1 MKTNLKDY
9 WLFIIF
15 SILIIIGFS
24 LDLNI
29 AYGVFDNFYSFFLTM
44 IKFVPAV
51 FILIGLFDVWVD
63 KKLIEKHL
71 GENSGFLAYFWVIVF
86 ASTTVGG
93 LYVAFPVASA
103 LYKKGASPRI
113 IFSYIG
119 TAAIC
124 RIPMTLFEASYVGV
138 SFTAIRWF
146 VSIPLVIISSIFMEK
161 IIPKKD
167 LANISKLA
175 N

>member
-1 MKTNLKDY
+1 MKKHLKDY

-15 SILIIIGFS
+15 SILMIIGFIF
-24 LDLNI
+24 DLSI
-29 AYGVFDNFYSFFLTM
+29 AQGIFDNFYSFFLTM
-44 IKFVPAV
+44 VKFVPAV
-51 FILIGLFDVWVD
+51 FLLIGLFEVWVD
-63 KKLIEKHL
+63 KETIEKHL
-71 GENSGFLAYFWVIVF
+71 GKNSGFLSYIWVIIL

-93 LYVAFPVASA
+93 LYVAFPVAVA

-138 SFTAIRWF
+138 SFTAIRWGI
-146 VSIPLVIISSIFMEK
+146 SIPLVIISSILMEK
-161 IIPKKD
+161 LLKEKD
-167 LANISKLA
+167 LAQISDA
-175 N
+175 A

>member
-1 MKTNLKDY
+1 MKKHLKDY

-15 SILIIIGFS
+15 VLFTAAGFIIE
-24 LDLNI
+24 LNI
-29 AYGVFDNFYSFFLTM
+29 AQGVFNNFYSFFLTM
-44 IKFVPAV
+44 VKFVPAV
-51 FILIGLFDVWVD
+51 FILIGLFEVWVD
-63 KKLIEKHL
+63 KETIEKHL
-71 GENSGFLAYFWVIVF
+71 GEESGFLSYLWAIIL

-93 LYVAFPVASA
+93 LYVAFPVAAA

-138 SFTAIRWF
+138 SFTAIRWM
-146 VSIPLVIISSIFMEK
+146 VSIPLVIISSILMEK
-161 IIPKKD
+161 MLDEND
-167 LANISKLA
+167 LESISESI
-175 N
+175 

>member
-1 MKTNLKDY
+1 MKINLKKY

-15 SILIIIGFS
+15 SILIGIGFI

-29 AYGVFDNFYSFFLTM
+29 ARGVFANFYSFFLTM
-44 IKFVPAV
+44 LKFVPAV
-51 FILIGLFDVWVD
+51 FLLIGLFEVWID
-63 KKLIEKHL
+63 KDLIEKHL
-71 GENSGFLAYFWVIVF
+71 GKDSGFLAYFWVLIL

-124 RIPMTLFEASYVGV
+124 RIPMTLFEASYVGF
-138 SFTAIRWF
+138 SFTAIRWL
-146 VSIPLVIISSIFMEK
+146 VSIPLVVLSSILMEK
-161 IIPKKD
+161 LISEKD
-167 LANISKLA
+167 LANISDA
-175 N
+175 A

>member
-1 MKTNLKDY
+1 MKKHLKDY

-15 SILIIIGFS
+15 VIFTATGFI

-29 AYGVFDNFYSFFLTM
+29 ARGIFENFYSFFLTM
-44 IKFVPAV
+44 VKFVPAV
-51 FILIGLFDVWVD
+51 FLLIGLFEVWVD
-63 KKLIEKHL
+63 KETIEKHL
-71 GENSGFLAYFWVIVF
+71 GEDSGFLAYFWAIIL

-93 LYVAFPVASA
+93 LYVAFPVAAA

-138 SFTAIRWF
+138 AFTTIRWG
-146 VSIPLVIISSIFMEK
+146 VSIPLVIISSILMEK
-161 IIPKKD
+161 MLASKD
-167 LANISKLA
+167 LEKISKNA
-175 N
+175 

>member
-1 MKTNLKDY
+1 MTKHLKDY

-15 SILIIIGFS
+15 VIFTAVGFI
-24 LDLNI
+24 LDLNTAQGI
-29 AYGVFDNFYSFFLTM
+29 FDNFYSFFLTM

-51 FILIGLFDVWVD
+51 FLLIGLFEVWVD
-63 KKLIEKHL
+63 KETIEKHL
-71 GENSGFLAYFWVIVF
+71 GEESGFLAYLWAIIL

-93 LYVAFPVASA
+93 LYVAFPVAAA

-138 SFTAIRWF
+138 SFTAIRWAI
-146 VSIPLVIISSIFMEK
+146 SIPLVIISSILMEK
-161 IIPKKD
+161 ILAAKD
-167 LANISKLA
+167 LEKISE
-175 N
+175 NT

>member
-1 MKTNLKDY
+1 MKKHLKDY

-15 SILIIIGFS
+15 SVLISIGFIF
-24 LDLNI
+24 DLNI
-29 AYGVFDNFYSFFLTM
+29 AQGVFDNFYSFFLTM
-44 IKFVPAV
+44 VKFVPAV

-63 KKLIEKHL
+63 KKTIEKHL
-71 GENSGFLAYFWVIVF
+71 GKNSGFLSYLWTIIL

-119 TAAIC
+119 TAAVC

-138 SFTAIRWF
+138 SFTAIRWLI
-146 VSIPLVIISSIFMEK
+146 SIPLVIISSILMEK
-161 IIPKKD
+161 MIAEKD
-167 LANISKLA
+167 LAKISEA
-175 N
+175 A

>member
-1 MKTNLKDY
+1 MKINLKKY

-15 SILIIIGFS
+15 SILIGIGFI

-29 AYGVFDNFYSFFLTM
+29 ARGVFANFYSFFLTM
-44 IKFVPAV
+44 LKFVPAV
-51 FILIGLFDVWVD
+51 FLLIGLFEVWID
-63 KKLIEKHL
+63 KDLIEKHL
-71 GENSGFLAYFWVIVF
+71 GKDSGFLAYFWVLIL

-124 RIPMTLFEASYVGV
+124 RIPMTLFEASYVGF
-138 SFTAIRWF
+138 SFTAIRWL
-146 VSIPLVIISSIFMEK
+146 VSIPLVVLSSILMEK
-161 IIPKKD
+161 MLDEND
-167 LANISKLA
+167 LESISESI
-175 N
+175 

>member
-1 MKTNLKDY
+1 MKINLKKY

-15 SILIIIGFS
+15 SILIGVGFI

-29 AYGVFDNFYSFFLTM
+29 ARGVFANFYSFFLTM
-44 IKFVPAV
+44 LKFVPAV
-51 FILIGLFDVWVD
+51 FLLIGLFEVWID
-63 KKLIEKHL
+63 KDLIEKHL
-71 GENSGFLAYFWVIVF
+71 GKDSGFLAYFWVLIL

-124 RIPMTLFEASYVGV
+124 RIPMTLFEASYVGL
-138 SFTAIRWF
+138 SFTAIRWL
-146 VSIPLVIISSIFMEK
+146 VSIPLVVISSILMEK
-161 IIPKKD
+161 FISEKD
-167 LANISKLA
+167 LANISDA
-175 N
+175 A

>member
-1 MKTNLKDY
+1 MTKHLKDY

-15 SILIIIGFS
+15 VIFTAAGFI
-24 LDLNI
+24 LDLNT
-29 AYGVFDNFYSFFLTM
+29 AQGVFDNFYSFFLTM

-51 FILIGLFDVWVD
+51 FLLIGLFEVWVD
-63 KKLIEKHL
+63 KETIEKHL
-71 GENSGFLAYFWVIVF
+71 GEESGFLAYLWAIIL

-93 LYVAFPVASA
+93 LYVAFPVAAA

-138 SFTAIRWF
+138 SFTAIRWAI
-146 VSIPLVIISSIFMEK
+146 SIPLVIISSILMEK
-161 IIPKKD
+161 ILAAKD
-167 LANISKLA
+167 LEKISE
-175 N
+175 NT

>member
-1 MKTNLKDY
+1 MKINLKKY

-15 SILIIIGFS
+15 SILIGVGFI

-29 AYGVFDNFYSFFLTM
+29 ARGVFANFYSFFLTM
-44 IKFVPAV
+44 LKFVPAV
-51 FILIGLFDVWVD
+51 FLLIGLFEVWID
-63 KKLIEKHL
+63 KDLIEKHL
-71 GENSGFLAYFWVIVF
+71 GKDSGFLAYFWVLIL

-138 SFTAIRWF
+138 SFTAIRWL
-146 VSIPLVIISSIFMEK
+146 VSIPLVVISSILMEK
-161 IIPKKD
+161 FISEKD
-167 LANISKLA
+167 LANISDA
-175 N
+175 A

>member
-1 MKTNLKDY
+1 MGKKLKDY
-9 WLFIIF
+9 WLFIVF
-15 SILIIIGFS
+15 SILIAIGFI
-24 LDLNI
+24 LDLSI
-29 AYGVFDNFYSFFLTM
+29 AHGVFDNFYSFLLTM
-44 IKFVPAV
+44 LKFVPAV
-51 FILIGLFDVWVD
+51 FILIGLFEVWID
-63 KKLIEKHL
+63 KELIEKHL
-71 GENSGFLAYFWVIVF
+71 GENSGFLAYFWVIIL

-138 SFTAIRWF
+138 SFTAIRWL
-146 VSIPLVIISSIFMEK
+146 VSIPLVIISSILMEK
-161 IIPKKD
+161 LISEKD
-167 LANISKLA
+167 LSQISDA
-175 N
+175 A

>member
-1 MKTNLKDY
+1 MKINLKKY

-15 SILIIIGFS
+15 SILIGVGFI

-29 AYGVFDNFYSFFLTM
+29 ARGVFANFYSFFLTM
-44 IKFVPAV
+44 LKFIPAV
-51 FILIGLFDVWVD
+51 FILIGLFEVWID
-63 KKLIEKHL
+63 QDLIEKHL
-71 GENSGFLAYFWVIVF
+71 GKDSGFLAYFWVLIL

-124 RIPMTLFEASYVGV
+124 RIPMTLFEASYVGF
-138 SFTAIRWF
+138 SFTAIRWL
-146 VSIPLVIISSIFMEK
+146 VSIPLVVISSILMEK
-161 IIPKKD
+161 FISEKD
-167 LANISKLA
+167 LAKISDA
-175 N
+175 A

>member
-1 MKTNLKDY
+1 MKINLKKY

-15 SILIIIGFS
+15 SILIGIGFI

-29 AYGVFDNFYSFFLTM
+29 ARGVFANFYSFFLTM
-44 IKFVPAV
+44 LKFVPAV
-51 FILIGLFDVWVD
+51 FLLIGLFEVWID
-63 KKLIEKHL
+63 KDLIEKHL
-71 GENSGFLAYFWVIVF
+71 GKDSGFLAYFWVLIL

-124 RIPMTLFEASYVGV
+124 RIPMTLFEASYVGF
-138 SFTAIRWF
+138 SFTAIRWL
-146 VSIPLVIISSIFMEK
+146 VSIPLVFISSILMEK
-161 IIPKKD
+161 LISEKD
-167 LANISKLA
+167 LAKIYDSA
-175 N
+175 

>member
-1 MKTNLKDY
+1 MKINLKKY

-15 SILIIIGFS
+15 SILIGVGFI

-29 AYGVFDNFYSFFLTM
+29 ARGVFANFYSFFLTM
-44 IKFVPAV
+44 LKFVPAV
-51 FILIGLFDVWVD
+51 FLLIGLFEVWID
-63 KKLIEKHL
+63 KDLIEKHL
-71 GENSGFLAYFWVIVF
+71 GKDSGFLAYFWVLIL

-138 SFTAIRWF
+138 SFTAIRWL
-146 VSIPLVIISSIFMEK
+146 VSIPLVVISSILMEK
-161 IIPKKD
+161 LISEKD
-167 LANISKLA
+167 LAKISDA
-175 N
+175 A

>member
-1 MKTNLKDY
+1 MKNHLKDY

-15 SILIIIGFS
+15 VVLITAGLI

-29 AYGVFDNFYSFFLTM
+29 AQGVFNNFYSFFLTM

-51 FILIGLFDVWVD
+51 FLLIGLFDVWVD

-71 GENSGFLAYFWVIVF
+71 GKDSGLLAYFWAVVL

-93 LYVAFPVASA
+93 LYVAFPVAAA

-124 RIPMTLFEASYVGV
+124 RIPMTLFEASYVGI
-138 SFTAIRWF
+138 SFTAIRWTI
-146 VSIPLVIISSIFMEK
+146 SIPLVIISSILMEK
-161 IIPKKD
+161 MISEKD
-167 LANISKLA
+167 LAKISDA
-175 N
+175 A

>member
-1 MKTNLKDY
+1 MKINLKKY

-15 SILIIIGFS
+15 SILIGIGFI

-29 AYGVFDNFYSFFLTM
+29 ARGVFANFYSFFLTM
-44 IKFVPAV
+44 LKFVPAV
-51 FILIGLFDVWVD
+51 FLLIGLFEVWID
-63 KKLIEKHL
+63 KDLIEKHL
-71 GENSGFLAYFWVIVF
+71 GKDSGFLAYFWVLIL

-124 RIPMTLFEASYVGV
+124 RIPMTLFEASYVGF
-138 SFTAIRWF
+138 SFTAIRWL
-146 VSIPLVIISSIFMEK
+146 VSIPLVVLSSILMEK
-161 IIPKKD
+161 FISEKD
-167 LANISKLA
+167 LANISDA
-175 N
+175 A

>member
-1 MKTNLKDY
+1 MKKHLKDY
-9 WLFIIF
+9 LLFIVF
-15 SILIIIGFS
+15 SILLIIGFA

-29 AYGVFDNFYSFFLTM
+29 AQGVFENFYSFFLTM
-44 IKFVPAV
+44 VKFVPAV
-51 FILIGLFDVWVD
+51 FLLIGLFDVWVD
-63 KKLIEKHL
+63 KELIERHL
-71 GENSGFLAYFWVIVF
+71 GEDSGFLAYFWAIVL

-93 LYVAFPVASA
+93 LYVAFPVAAA

-138 SFTAIRWF
+138 SFTAIRWLI
-146 VSIPLVIISSIFMEK
+146 SIPLVIISSILMEK
-161 IIPKKD
+161 MLAEKD
-167 LANISKLA
+167 LAKISDA
-175 N
+175 A

>member
-1 MKTNLKDY
+1 MKTHLKDY

-15 SILIIIGFS
+15 VIFTGAGFIFQ
-24 LDLNI
+24 LDI
-29 AYGVFDNFYSFFLTM
+29 AQGIFNNFYSFFLTM
-44 IKFVPAV
+44 VKFVPAV
-51 FILIGLFDVWVD
+51 FLLIGLFEVWVD
-63 KKLIEKHL
+63 KATIEKHL
-71 GENSGFLAYFWVIVF
+71 GEESGFLSYLWAIIL

-93 LYVAFPVASA
+93 LYVAFPVAAA

-138 SFTAIRWF
+138 SFTAIRWGI
-146 VSIPLVIISSIFMEK
+146 SIPLVIISSILMEK
-161 IIPKKD
+161 MLNENDLKK
-167 LANISKLA
+167 ISKSI
-175 N
+175 

>member
-1 MKTNLKDY
+1 MKTHLKDY

-15 SILIIIGFS
+15 TMLMTVGFI
-24 LDLNI
+24 LDLHI
-29 AYGVFDNFYSFFLTM
+29 AQGVFDNFYSFFLTM
-44 IKFVPAV
+44 VKFVPAV
-51 FILIGLFDVWVD
+51 FLLIGLFEVWVD
-63 KKLIEKHL
+63 KELIEKHL
-71 GENSGFLAYFWVIVF
+71 GKDSGFLAYFWAIVL

-93 LYVAFPVASA
+93 LYVAFPVAAA

-138 SFTAIRWF
+138 SFTAIRWGI
-146 VSIPLVIISSIFMEK
+146 SIPLVIISSILMEK
-161 IIPKKD
+161 LLEDKD
-167 LANISKLA
+167 LAKISESV
-175 N
+175 

>member
-1 MKTNLKDY
+1 MTKHLKDY

-15 SILIIIGFS
+15 VIFTAVGFI
-24 LDLNI
+24 LDLNT
-29 AYGVFDNFYSFFLTM
+29 AQGVFDNFYSFFLTM

-51 FILIGLFDVWVD
+51 FLLIGLFEVWVD
-63 KKLIEKHL
+63 KETIEKHL
-71 GENSGFLAYFWVIVF
+71 GEESGFLAYLWAIIL

-93 LYVAFPVASA
+93 LYVAFPVAAA

-138 SFTAIRWF
+138 SFTAIRWAI
-146 VSIPLVIISSIFMEK
+146 SIPLVIISSILMEK
-161 IIPKKD
+161 ILAAKD
-167 LANISKLA
+167 LEKISE
-175 N
+175 NT